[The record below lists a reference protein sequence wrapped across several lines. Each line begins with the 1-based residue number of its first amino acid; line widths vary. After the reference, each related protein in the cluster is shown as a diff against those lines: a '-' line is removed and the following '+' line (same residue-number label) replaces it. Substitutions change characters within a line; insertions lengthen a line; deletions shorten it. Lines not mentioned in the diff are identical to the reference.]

1 MIVRDGGNETRSN
14 GYSQLMG
21 QGELTDAVTKEAL
34 DILLVED
41 DPMMRH
47 AVGRA
52 LHTADAK
59 LRIHEESDGESAIS
73 ILGSAEFD
81 CVFLDYQLPGM
92 DGLKVLRAVREK
104 GVKTPVIILTAKG
117 DEELAVEMMKAGATD
132 YVPKSH
138 MTPERLLH
146 SLRQAV
152 RISQAEKRAA
162 EAAQRYRLLFEDAPY
177 GVLIV
182 DPQNQS
188 IVEFNSAIQQHLGY
202 SREELSQKRI
212 WELEVGVTQEQ
223 IQAHMQ
229 RNVGRDRDEFET
241 RFRTKS
247 GEVRDILIV
256 VRPLRLAGKVY
267 LHGILQ
273 DITERNRL
281 KEQLIQSQKMEA
293 IGRLAGGIAHDF
305 NNLLAIISGY
315 AESLTRRL
323 PDENLRSH
331 ANEIQNAAERGGALT
346 RQLLAFGRR
355 QVLKPEILNLNSC
368 ITGMNEILR
377 RLLSRETS
385 IVFKTDPN
393 LLEIEAD
400 RGQMEQV
407 ILNLALNARD
417 AMVGGGT
424 LTISTVTR
432 RLDATEASILGVKE
446 GEYVI
451 LSVADTG
458 RGIDPQV
465 LPHIFEPFFTT
476 KEGKGSGL
484 GLSIVYGIVQQAG
497 GNVLVES
504 EVGQGARFDV
514 YLPALV
520 RNDE

>member
-1 MIVRDGGNETRSN
+1 
-14 GYSQLMG
+14 
-21 QGELTDAVTKEAL
+21 
-34 DILLVED
+34 
-41 DPMMRH
+41 MR
-47 AVGRA
+47 
-52 LHTADAK
+52 
-59 LRIHEESDGESAIS
+59 I
-73 ILGSAEFD
+73 
-81 CVFLDYQLPGM
+81 C
-92 DGLKVLRAVREK
+92 
-104 GVKTPVIILTAKG
+104 
-117 DEELAVEMMKAGATD
+117 
-132 YVPKSH
+132 
-138 MTPERLLH
+138 
-146 SLRQAV
+146 
-152 RISQAEKRAA
+152 
-162 EAAQRYRLLFEDAPY
+162 
-177 GVLIV
+177 
-182 DPQNQS
+182 
-188 IVEFNSAIQQHLGY
+188 
-202 SREELSQKRI
+202 
-212 WELEVGVTQEQ
+212 ELEVGPTEAE
-223 IQAHMQ
+223 IQAHMAQ
-229 RNVGRDRDEFET
+229 NVTRDAEEFET

-247 GEVRDILIV
+247 GEVRDILIS

-281 KEQLIQSQKMEA
+281 KEQLLQSQKMEA

-323 PDENLRSH
+323 GDENLRSH
-331 ANEIQNAAERGGALT
+331 ASEIQNAAERGGALT

-368 ITGMNEILR
+368 ITGMSEILR
-377 RLLSRETS
+377 RLLSRETY
-385 IVFKTDPN
+385 ILFKTDAN
-393 LLEIEAD
+393 LPDVEAD

-417 AMVGGGT
+417 AMVAGGT
-424 LTISTVTR
+424 LTISTAAR
-432 RLDATEASILGVKE
+432 KLDAIDASICGVAE
-446 GEYVI
+446 GEYVA

-520 RNDE
+520 TNV

>member
-1 MIVRDGGNETRSN
+1 
-14 GYSQLMG
+14 
-21 QGELTDAVTKEAL
+21 
-34 DILLVED
+34 
-41 DPMMRH
+41 
-47 AVGRA
+47 
-52 LHTADAK
+52 
-59 LRIHEESDGESAIS
+59 
-73 ILGSAEFD
+73 
-81 CVFLDYQLPGM
+81 
-92 DGLKVLRAVREK
+92 
-104 GVKTPVIILTAKG
+104 
-117 DEELAVEMMKAGATD
+117 
-132 YVPKSH
+132 
-138 MTPERLLH
+138 
-146 SLRQAV
+146 V

-182 DPQNQS
+182 DPQDQS
-188 IVEFNSAIQQHLGY
+188 IVEFNSAIQQQLGY
-202 SREELSQKRI
+202 SREELSRMRI
-212 WELEVGVTQEQ
+212 CEVEVGASEAE
-223 IQAHMQ
+223 IQAHMEK
-229 RNVGRDRDEFET
+229 NVHRDRDEFET
-241 RFRTKS
+241 RFKTKS
-247 GEVRDILIV
+247 GEVRDILLV

-281 KEQLIQSQKMEA
+281 KEQLVQSQKMEA

-323 PDENLRSH
+323 GDENLRAH
-331 ANEIQNAAERGGALT
+331 ASEIQSAAERGGALT

-377 RLLSRETS
+377 RLLSRETN
-385 IVFKTDPN
+385 IVFKTDAN
-393 LLEIEAD
+393 LADIEAD

-424 LTISTVTR
+424 LTIGTAMR
-432 RLDATEASILGVKE
+432 RLDASEASIRGVAE

-458 RGIDPQV
+458 RGIEPQV

-476 KEGKGSGL
+476 KEGKGTGL
-484 GLSIVYGIVQQAG
+484 GLSIVYGIVKQAG
-497 GNVLVES
+497 GNVVVES
-504 EVGQGARFDV
+504 EVGEGARFDV
-514 YLPALV
+514 YLPKRV
-520 RNDE
+520 KNV